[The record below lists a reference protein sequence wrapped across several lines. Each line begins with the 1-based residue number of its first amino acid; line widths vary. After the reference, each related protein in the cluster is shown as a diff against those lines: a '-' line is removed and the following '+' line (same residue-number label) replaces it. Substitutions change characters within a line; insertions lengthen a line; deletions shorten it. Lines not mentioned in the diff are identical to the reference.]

1 MRQGMQRMNKNAR
14 AAAAVAAVL
23 ALAGCIS
30 LGGKVPDRLLNLTAA
45 STAPAGATASGSSA
59 TALTVLDIEAPQEL
73 DVARVPVRIS
83 GSSLAYLKGAQWVER
98 PARLFQH
105 LLAETL
111 RAHGNGLVTEG
122 DGLSHGIVL
131 SGRLIDF
138 GYDAGSGAVVV
149 RYDAVRRFPDGTIQ
163 THRFEASEPN
173 VAARAEEVGPA
184 LDHAANKLAKA
195 VADWVG

>member
-1 MRQGMQRMNKNAR
+1 MRKALWAPLLLVPALGGCINLGLGNAKTPPALLTLTAD
-14 AAAAVAAVL
+14 AAPVDGSGASGRPDAALSVMEPETSA
-23 ALAGCIS
+23 ALA
-30 LGGKVPDRLLNLTAA
+30 
-45 STAPAGATASGSSA
+45 
-59 TALTVLDIEAPQEL
+59 TV
-73 DVARVPVRIS
+73 RVPVQIDASR
-83 GSSLAYLKGAQWVER
+83 LAYLKGAQWVER

-163 THRFEASEPN
+163 THRFEATEPN